1 MKKSLILLLCALFVL
16 SAFTACV
23 GNSQNGK
30 TDVTTGSADTADA
43 SETEGDTEE
52 TVDPR
57 TVMDPDTVAQA
68 SQFKGETLT
77 ILANS
82 GFWPADDLWR
92 EEDSEDPIDS
102 AIYNRNL
109 YVETTYGFKIDVQ
122 EDTNVAK
129 TIKDAFKAGIA
140 DYDVATFCAYEA
152 CPLASENIFQ
162 DLTTID
168 NLDLNKIYWDQGLY
182 EGLSID
188 NKLFYITGDIS
199 TKANAG
205 TFLMMFNKKL
215 ASDYDLEDLYQ
226 VVRDGKWT
234 LDYLNNLI
242 KEHGYVDFNG
252 DSKVGVEDTFGMGIQ
267 IEAYLAFFF
276 GAGGRMVLKDQD
288 QMPYLDVNTEKNI
301 SIIDK
306 IYDLTQLDNKT
317 IDAHDHLQEPPYSSG
332 EGFASTVAFK
342 ENRCLFYLSNAAN
355 ILGLREMDADF
366 GVLPTP
372 KLDESQKDYY
382 SYVYHGVSLFV
393 IPVMNKRTAFTGFA
407 LEALAAES
415 YRTVTP
421 AYYEQ
426 TLKRK
431 SQRDSDSWDML
442 DIVFRNRLWDLG
454 YYARWGGIDDSFIQ
468 QIKKGTGSFSK
479 WYKSA
484 SKQATKAIN
493 KYIEA
498 YKKSSNA

>member
-1 MKKSLILLLCALFVL
+1 MKKSLIFLLCALFAI
-16 SAFTACV
+16 SAFTACTN
-23 GNSQNGK
+23 NSQDTGK
-30 TDVTTGSADTADA
+30 ADVTTEPGTDDV
-43 SETEGDTEE
+43 TEAVDTE
-52 TVDPR
+52 DPNY
-57 TVMDPDTVAQA
+57 VMDPDTAA
-68 SQFKGETLT
+68 KANQFKGETLT

-92 EEDSEDPIDS
+92 EEDSNDPVDS

-109 YVETTYGFKIDVQ
+109 AVESKYGFKINVV
-122 EDTNVAK
+122 EDENVAS
-129 TIKDAFKAGIA
+129 TIKSAFMSGIK

-162 DLTTID
+162 DLSTIE
-168 NLDLNKIYWDQGLY
+168 NLDLSKHYWDQGLY

-215 ASDYDLEDLYQ
+215 AADYDLEDLYQ

-234 LDYLNNLI
+234 LDYLNNII
-242 KEHGYVDFNG
+242 KEHGYVDDGNA
-252 DSKVGVEDTFGMGIQ
+252 KAGVEDTYGMGIQ
-267 IEAYLAFFF
+267 IEAYLAFYF
-276 GAGGRMVLKDQD
+276 GAGGRMVLKDND
-288 QMPYLDVNTEKNI
+288 QMPYLAINTEKNI
-301 SIIDK
+301 SVIDK

-317 IDAHDHLQEPPYSSG
+317 IDAHDHLNEPPYSTG

-372 KLDESQKDYY
+372 KFDESQNDYY

-393 IPVMNKRTAFTGFA
+393 IPVMNNRTAFTGFA
-407 LEALAAES
+407 LEAIAAES
-415 YRTVTP
+415 YKTVTP

-454 YYARWGGIDDSFIQ
+454 YYASWGGIDNSFIQ
-468 QIKKGTGSFSK
+468 QIKKGTGSFAK

-484 SKQATKAIN
+484 SKSCTKAIN
-493 KYIEA
+493 KYIDA
-498 YKKSSNA
+498 YKKSAE

>member
-1 MKKSLILLLCALFVL
+1 MKKSLIVLLCALFVI
-16 SAFTACV
+16 SAFTACADKP
-23 GNSQNGK
+23 GDDTSSA
-30 TDVTTGSADTADA
+30 VTTNGNGNAETTEAA
-43 SETEGDTEE
+43 ETEDESYI
-52 TVDPR
+52 
-57 TVMDPDTVAQA
+57 MDPDTVAKA
-68 SQFKGETLT
+68 SQYKGEKLT

-82 GFWPADDLWR
+82 GFWPADDIFR
-92 EEDSEDPIDS
+92 EEDSEDPVDS
-102 AIYNRNL
+102 AIYNRNE
-109 YVETTYGFKIDVQ
+109 YVKNTYQFDIEVV
-122 EDTNVAK
+122 EDTDVATTLK
-129 TIKDAFKAGIA
+129 NAYKSGIS
-140 DYDVATFCAYEA
+140 DYDVAAFCAYEA
-152 CPLASENIFQ
+152 CPLAAENIFQ
-162 DLTTID
+162 DLTQIE
-168 NLDLNKIYWDQGLY
+168 NLNLSKKYWDHGLF

-215 ASDYDLEDLYQ
+215 ASDLDLDDLYE
-226 VVRDGKWT
+226 VVRQGKWT
-234 LDYLNNLI
+234 LDYLNKII
-242 KEHGYVDFNG
+242 KENGYVDDGNA
-252 DSKVGVEDTFGMGIQ
+252 KVDVYDKFGMGIQ

-276 GAGGRMVLKDQD
+276 GAGGRMVLKDND
-288 QMPYLDVNTEKNI
+288 QMPYLALNNEKNI

-317 IDAHDHLQEPPYSSG
+317 IDAHDHLNEPPYSAG
-332 EGFASTVAFK
+332 EGFASTLAFK
-342 ENRCLFYLSNAAN
+342 ENRCIFYLSNAAN

-372 KLDESQKDYY
+372 KYDESQKDYY
-382 SYVYHGVSLFV
+382 SYVYHGAALYV

-415 YRTVTP
+415 YKRVTP

-454 YYARWGGIDDSFIQ
+454 YYARWSGLDDSFIA
-468 QIKKGTGSFSK
+468 QIKKGTGSFAK

-484 SKQATKAIN
+484 SKSADKAIK
-493 KYIEA
+493 KYIDA
-498 YKKSSNA
+498 YNSTTSK

>member
-1 MKKSLILLLCALFVL
+1 MKKSLIILLCALFVI
-16 SAFTACV
+16 SAFTACA
-23 GNSQNGK
+23 NNTQETNAA
-30 TDVTTGSADTADA
+30 DVTTEAGTEAETDPV
-43 SETEGDTEE
+43 ETEDENY
-52 TVDPR
+52 
-57 TVMDPDTVAQA
+57 VMDPDTVAKA
-68 SQFKGETLT
+68 TQFKGEKLT

-92 EEDSEDPIDS
+92 EEDSEDPVDS

-109 YVETTYGFKIDVQ
+109 AVESKYGFKIEVVEDATVQ
-122 EDTNVAK
+122 T
-129 TIKDAFKAGIA
+129 TIKNAFKSGIS
-140 DYDVATFCAYEA
+140 DYDVAAFCAYEA

-162 DLTTID
+162 DLTTIE
-168 NLDLNKIYWDQGLY
+168 NLNLSKHYWDQGLF

-234 LDYLNNLI
+234 LDYLNNII
-242 KEHGYVDFNG
+242 KEHGYQDFDG
-252 DSKVGVEDTFGMGIQ
+252 DSKVGVYDIYGMGIQ
-267 IEAYLAFFF
+267 IEAYLAFYF
-276 GAGGRMVLKDQD
+276 GAGGRMVLKDTD
-288 QMPYLDVNTEKNI
+288 QMPYLALNTEKNV
-301 SIIDK
+301 SVIDK
-306 IYDLTQLDNKT
+306 IYDLTRLDNKT
-317 IDAHDHLQEPPYSSG
+317 IDAHDHLQEPPYSTN

-372 KLDESQKDYY
+372 KYDENQKDYY
-382 SYVYHGVSLFV
+382 SYVYHGAALFV
-393 IPVMNKRTAFTGFA
+393 IPVMNKRTEFTGFA
-407 LEALAAES
+407 LEALCSES
-415 YRTVTP
+415 YKTVTP

-431 SQRDSDSWDML
+431 SQRDADSWDML

-454 YYARWGGIDDSFIQ
+454 YYARWGGIDDSFIG
-468 QIKKGTGSFSK
+468 QIKKGTGSFAK

-484 SKQATKAIN
+484 SKSATKAIN
-493 KYIEA
+493 KYIDA
-498 YKKSSNA
+498 YKNSST

>member
-1 MKKSLILLLCALFVL
+1 MKKSLIVLLCALFVI
-16 SAFTACV
+16 SAFTACADKP
-23 GNSQNGK
+23 GDDTSSA
-30 TDVTTGSADTADA
+30 VTTNGNGNAETTEAA
-43 SETEGDTEE
+43 ETEDESYI
-52 TVDPR
+52 
-57 TVMDPDTVAQA
+57 MDPDTVAKA
-68 SQFKGETLT
+68 SQYKGEKLT

-82 GFWPADDLWR
+82 GFWPADDIFR
-92 EEDSEDPIDS
+92 EEDSEDPVDS
-102 AIYNRNL
+102 AIYNRNE
-109 YVETTYGFKIDVQ
+109 YVKNTYQFDIEVV
-122 EDTNVAK
+122 EDTNVATTLK
-129 TIKDAFKAGIA
+129 NAYKSGIS
-140 DYDVATFCAYEA
+140 DYDVAAFCAYEA
-152 CPLASENIFQ
+152 CPLAAENIFQ
-162 DLTTID
+162 DLTQIE
-168 NLDLNKIYWDQGLY
+168 NLNLSKKYWDQGLF

-215 ASDYDLEDLYQ
+215 ASDLDLDDLYE
-226 VVRDGKWT
+226 VVRQGKWT
-234 LDYLNNLI
+234 LDYLNKII
-242 KEHGYVDFNG
+242 KENGYVDDGNA
-252 DSKVGVEDTFGMGIQ
+252 KVDVYDKFGMGIQ

-276 GAGGRMVLKDQD
+276 GAGGRMVLKDND
-288 QMPYLDVNTEKNI
+288 QMPYLALNNEKNI

-317 IDAHDHLQEPPYSSG
+317 IDAHDHLNEPPYSAG
-332 EGFASTVAFK
+332 EGFASTLAFK
-342 ENRCLFYLSNAAN
+342 ENRCIFYLSNAAN

-372 KLDESQKDYY
+372 KYDESQTDYY
-382 SYVYHGVSLFV
+382 SYVYHGAALYV
-393 IPVMNKRTAFTGFA
+393 IPVMNKRTDFTGFA

-415 YRTVTP
+415 YKRVTP

-454 YYARWGGIDDSFIQ
+454 YYARWGGLDDSFIA
-468 QIKKGTGSFSK
+468 QIKKGTGSFAK

-484 SKQATKAIN
+484 SKSADKAIK
-493 KYIEA
+493 KYIDA
-498 YKKSSNA
+498 YNSTTSK

>member
-1 MKKSLILLLCALFVL
+1 MKKTLILLLCALFVF
-16 SAFTACV
+16 SMFAACANTPGGSNETKAQETKAQEV
-23 GNSQNGK
+23 
-30 TDVTTGSADTADA
+30 DVTTAEVV
-43 SETEGDTEE
+43 ETE
-52 TVDPR
+52 DPR
-57 TVMDPDTVAQA
+57 TVMDPDTLAKADQYRG
-68 SQFKGETLT
+68 KTLT
-77 ILANS
+77 ILANN
-82 GFWPADDLWR
+82 GFWPADDIFR
-92 EEDSEDPIDS
+92 EEDSEDPVDS
-102 AIYNRNL
+102 AIFQRNEF
-109 YVETTYGFKIDVQ
+109 VKSEYGIDIDVVLD
-122 EDTNVAK
+122 EDVK
-129 TIKDAFKAGIA
+129 TTLKNAYKSGIS
-140 DYDVATFCAYEA
+140 DYDVAAFCAYEA
-152 CPLASENIFQ
+152 CPLAAENIFQ
-162 DLTTID
+162 DLTQIE
-168 NLDLNKIYWDQGLY
+168 NLDLSKIYWDQGLY

-234 LDYLNNLI
+234 LDYLNSII
-242 KEHGYVDFNG
+242 KEHGYVDDGNA
-252 DSKVGVEDTFGMGIQ
+252 KVDVYDKFGMGIQ

-276 GAGGRMVLKDQD
+276 GAGGRMVLKDAD
-288 QMPYLDVNTEKNI
+288 QMPYLDLNTEKNI

-317 IDAHDHLQEPPYSSG
+317 IDAHDYLTVPPYSSG

-382 SYVYHGVSLFV
+382 SYVYHGAALYV
-393 IPVMNKRTAFTGFA
+393 IPVMNKNTAFTGFA
-407 LEALAAES
+407 LEALASES
-415 YRTVTP
+415 YKRVTP

-431 SQRDSDSWDML
+431 SQRDSDSMDML

-454 YYARWGGIDDSFIQ
+454 YYARWGGLDDAFIQ
-468 QIKKGTGSFSK
+468 QIKKGTGSFAK
-479 WYKSA
+479 WYKGASRSA
-484 SKQATKAIN
+484 NKAIE
-493 KYIEA
+493 KYVKA
-498 YKKSSNA
+498 YNESSAK

>member
-1 MKKSLILLLCALFVL
+1 MKKSLIVLLCALFVI
-16 SAFTACV
+16 SAFTACA
-23 GNSQNGK
+23 NQPDDTK
-30 TDVTTGSADTADA
+30 PATTTGLNTEADTTEAV
-43 SETEGDTEE
+43 ETEDINYI
-52 TVDPR
+52 
-57 TVMDPDTVAQA
+57 MDPDTIAKAGQY
-68 SQFKGETLT
+68 KGEKLT

-82 GFWPADDLWR
+82 GFWPADDIFR
-92 EEDSEDPIDS
+92 EEDSEDPVDS
-102 AIYNRNL
+102 AIYNRNE
-109 YVETTYGFKIDVQ
+109 YVKNTYQIDIEVVEDET
-122 EDTNVAK
+122 VATTLK
-129 TIKDAFKAGIA
+129 NAYKSGIN
-140 DYDVATFCAYEA
+140 DYDVAAFCAYEA
-152 CPLASENIFQ
+152 CPLAAENIFQ
-162 DLTTID
+162 DLTQIE
-168 NLDLNKIYWDQGLY
+168 NLDLTKKYWDQGLF

-226 VVRDGKWT
+226 VVRDGNWT

-242 KEHGYVDFNG
+242 KEHGYVDDGNA
-252 DSKVGVEDTFGMGIQ
+252 KVGVEDKFGMGIQ
-267 IEAYLAFFF
+267 IEAYLAFYF
-276 GAGGRMVLKDQD
+276 GAGGRMVLKDSD
-288 QMPYLDVNTEKNI
+288 QMPYLALNTEKNI

-317 IDAHDHLQEPPYSSG
+317 IDAHDHLNEPPYSTG

-372 KLDESQKDYY
+372 KFDKSQTDYY
-382 SYVYHGVSLFV
+382 SYVYHGAALYV
-393 IPVMNKRTAFTGFA
+393 IPVMNKRTAFTGFV
-407 LEALAAES
+407 LEALASES
-415 YRTVTP
+415 YKRVTP

-431 SQRDSDSWDML
+431 SQRDADSWDML

-454 YYARWGGIDDSFIQ
+454 YYARWGGLDDSFIQ
-468 QIKKGTGSFSK
+468 QIKKGTGSFAK

-484 SKQATKAIN
+484 SKSAEKAIK

-498 YKKSSNA
+498 YNSTSTK

>member
-1 MKKSLILLLCALFVL
+1 MKKTLILLLCALFVF
-16 SAFTACV
+16 SMFAACANNPGGSNETKAQETKAQEV
-23 GNSQNGK
+23 
-30 TDVTTGSADTADA
+30 DVTTAEAV
-43 SETEGDTEE
+43 ETE
-52 TVDPR
+52 DPR
-57 TVMDPDTVAQA
+57 TVMDPDTLAKADQYRG
-68 SQFKGETLT
+68 KTLT
-77 ILANS
+77 ILANN
-82 GFWPADDLWR
+82 GFWPADDIFR
-92 EEDSEDPIDS
+92 EEDSEDPVDS
-102 AIYNRNL
+102 AIFQRNEF
-109 YVETTYGFKIDVQ
+109 VKSEYGIDIDVVLD
-122 EDTNVAK
+122 EDVAT
-129 TIKDAFKAGIA
+129 TIKNAYKSGIS
-140 DYDVATFCAYEA
+140 DYDVAAFCAYEA
-152 CPLASENIFQ
+152 CPLAAENIFQ
-162 DLTTID
+162 DLTQIE
-168 NLDLNKIYWDQGLY
+168 NLDLTKIYWDQGLY

-234 LDYLNNLI
+234 LDYLNSII
-242 KEHGYVDFNG
+242 KEHGYVDDGNA
-252 DSKVGVEDTFGMGIQ
+252 KVDVYDKFGMGIQ

-276 GAGGRMVLKDQD
+276 GAGGRMVLKDAD
-288 QMPYLDVNTEKNI
+288 QMPYLDLNTEKNI

-317 IDAHDHLQEPPYSSG
+317 IDAHDHLTEPPYSSG

-382 SYVYHGVSLFV
+382 SYVYHGAALYV
-393 IPVMNKRTAFTGFA
+393 IPVMNKNTAFTGFA
-407 LEALAAES
+407 LEALASES
-415 YRTVTP
+415 YKRVTP

-431 SQRDSDSWDML
+431 SQRDSDSMDML

-454 YYARWGGIDDSFIQ
+454 YYARWSGLDDAFIQ
-468 QIKKGTGSFSK
+468 QIKKGTSSFAK
-479 WYKSA
+479 WYKGASRSA
-484 SKQATKAIN
+484 NKAIE
-493 KYIEA
+493 KYVKA
-498 YKKSSNA
+498 YNESSSK

>member
-1 MKKSLILLLCALFVL
+1 MKKIIVLLLCAIFVL
-16 SAFTACV
+16 SALVSCADKPNNPSQTK
-23 GNSQNGK
+23 NSDTNG
-30 TDVTTGSADTADA
+30 TVPE
-43 SETEGDTEE
+43 ETEPEE
-52 TVDPR
+52 TEDPAYI
-57 TVMDPDTVAQA
+57 MDPDTIAKA
-68 SQFKGETLT
+68 DQFKGEKLT

-82 GFWPADDLWR
+82 GFWPADDIYR
-92 EEDSEDPIDS
+92 EEDSEDPVDS
-102 AIYNRNL
+102 AIFNRNESVKNT
-109 YVETTYGFKIDVQ
+109 YHFDIEVVEDPDVSS
-122 EDTNVAK
+122 
-129 TIKDAFKAGIA
+129 TIKNAYLSGIS
-140 DYDVATFCAYEA
+140 DYDVAAFCAYQA
-152 CPLASENIFQ
+152 CPLAAENIFQ
-162 DLTTID
+162 DLTQIE
-168 NLDLNKIYWDQGLY
+168 NLDLSKKYWDQGLF

-188 NKLFYITGDIS
+188 GKLFYITGDIS

-215 ASDYDLEDLYQ
+215 ANDYDLEDLYE
-226 VVRDGKWT
+226 VVRKGDWT
-234 LDYLNNLI
+234 LDYLNGII
-242 KEHGYVDFNG
+242 KEHGYEDDGN
-252 DSKVGVEDTFGMGIQ
+252 SKVDVYDKFGMGIQ
-267 IEAYLAFFF
+267 IEAYLAFYF
-276 GAGGRMVLKDQD
+276 GAGGRMVLKDND
-288 QMPYLDVNTEKNI
+288 QMPYLALNTEKNI

-317 IDAHDHLQEPPYSSG
+317 IDAHDHLNEPPYSTN

-372 KLDESQKDYY
+372 KYDKSQEDYY
-382 SYVYHGVSLFV
+382 SYVYHGAALYV

-415 YRTVTP
+415 YKRVTP

-454 YYARWGGIDDSFIQ
+454 YYARWSGLDDSFIA
-468 QIKKGTGSFSK
+468 QIKKGTGSFAK

-484 SKQATKAIN
+484 SRSAQKAID
-493 KYIEA
+493 KYVKA
-498 YKKSSNA
+498 YNESSSK

>member
-1 MKKSLILLLCALFVL
+1 MKKSLIFLLCALFVV
-16 SAFTACV
+16 SAFASCA
-23 GNSQNGK
+23 GNP
-30 TDVTTGSADTADA
+30 ADTGKVNDDTTAA
-43 SETEGDTEE
+43 VTETETEPEE
-52 TVDPR
+52 TEDQNY
-57 TVMDPDTVAQA
+57 VMDPDTIAKA
-68 SQFKGETLT
+68 TQFKGQTLT

-92 EEDSEDPIDS
+92 EEDSEDPVDS

-109 YVETTYGFKIDVQ
+109 AVESKYGIKIDIV
-122 EDTNVAK
+122 EDTDVK
-129 TIKDAFKAGIA
+129 TTIKNAFKSGIS
-140 DYDVATFCAYEA
+140 DYDVAAFCAFEA

-162 DLTTID
+162 DLTQID
-168 NLDLNKIYWDQGLY
+168 NLDLSKHYWDQGLF

-215 ASDYDLEDLYQ
+215 AADFDLDDLYQ

-234 LDYLNNLI
+234 LDYLNNLL
-242 KEHGYVDFNG
+242 KEHGYQDFNG
-252 DSKVGVEDTFGMGIQ
+252 DSKVGVEDVYGMGIQ
-267 IEAYLAFFF
+267 IEAYLAFYF
-276 GAGGRMVLKDQD
+276 GAGGRMVLKDSD
-288 QMPYLDVNTEKNI
+288 QMPYLELNTEKNI

-306 IYDLTQLDNKT
+306 IYTITQTDNMT
-317 IDAHDHLQEPPYSSG
+317 IDAHDHLNEPPYSSG

-372 KLDESQKDYY
+372 KLDEAQKDYY

-393 IPVMNKRTAFTGFA
+393 IPVMNKRTEFTGFA

-415 YRTVTP
+415 YKTVTP

-431 SQRDSDSWDML
+431 SQRDADSWDML

-454 YYARWGGIDDSFIQ
+454 YYASFGGLDNSFIQ
-468 QIKKGTGSFSK
+468 QIKKGTGSFAK

-484 SKQATKAIN
+484 SKSATKAIN
-493 KYIEA
+493 KYIDA
-498 YKKSSNA
+498 YKKSAS